1 MDWSKTKT
9 IFIAVFLVL
18 DIFLAVMFFN
28 KYSASRFEVIKAT
41 TIEQKLDEDGV
52 KYEKMPADSGE
63 RSIITAKPKIFS
75 ENDLLFLTKQELAIS
90 SKGTKIAS
98 VLDKPYDT
106 DGATRDKLN
115 SFVKNN
121 VYQGGEYSY
130 WERSQ
135 DGQTVTYYQKI
146 ENKKLFEN
154 AYGTLTL
161 QLDDDGNIEEY
172 SQTMLESDDEDRNEE
187 AILPALQALD
197 ALYKNGF
204 IQPDSKISDAELGY
218 YTVQLNESQVL
229 ESQVLE
235 SQVLQ
240 VLSPTWY
247 FQLEKGDITEEVY
260 VNAFDGSIYQTEKES

>member
-41 TIEQKLDEDGV
+41 TIEEKLQSDGV
-52 KYEKMPADSGE
+52 KYEKMPADAGE
-63 RSIITAKPKIFS
+63 RSLITAKPKIFS
-75 ENDLLFLTKQELAIS
+75 ETDLLFLTKQKLDIR
-90 SKGTKIAS
+90 KNGTEIAS

-106 DGATRDKLN
+106 NGATRDKLN

-130 WERSQ
+130 GERKRSQ
-135 DGQTVTYYQKI
+135 DGDTVIYYQKI

-154 AYGTLTL
+154 DYGTLTL
-161 QLDDDGNIEEY
+161 QLDDDENVVEY
-172 SQTMLESDDEDRNEE
+172 SQTMLDSVDEDRNEA
-187 AILPALQALD
+187 AILPAPQALD
-197 ALYKNGF
+197 ALYKNGL
-204 IQPDSKISDAELGY
+204 IQPDSKISNAELGY
-218 YTVQLNESQVL
+218 YTFVQLNESQVL
-229 ESQVLE
+229 
-235 SQVLQ
+235 LQ

-260 VNAFDGSIYQTEKES
+260 VNAFDGSIYQTGKES